1 MNIYVESNFVLEL
14 ALSQAQSQSCENILA
29 LCESGQVGL
38 LLPAF
43 CVVEPYDTL
52 VRRAKN
58 RKELIRKLDLEF
70 NQLSRTPVYT
80 TQLAPLQDVSRLLT
94 QSSIDEE
101 QNLYKTL
108 DRILKVCET
117 IPVVPE
123 ILRAAAIFREKPL
136 ELSVQDS
143 IVYASVVHHLNI
155 YNTNQKC
162 FLNRNS
168 RDFNQPDIQM
178 MLNSHNC
185 KLIFNFEK
193 GYNYIISFATALDSN

>member
-1 MNIYVESNFVLEL
+1 MNIYAESNFVLEL
-14 ALSQAQSQSCENILA
+14 ALSQAQSQSCENILT
-29 LCESGQVGL
+29 LCESNDACL

-52 VRRAKN
+52 VRRAKE
-58 RKELIRKLDLEF
+58 RKELIKKLDLEF

-80 TQLAPLQDVSRLLT
+80 HQLSPLQDVSRILI

-101 QNLYKTL
+101 QRLYQTL
-108 DRILKVCET
+108 EKILKVCET

-123 ILRAAAIFREKPL
+123 ILSSATTFRQKPF

-143 IVYASVVHHLNI
+143 IVYASVIHHLNTH
-155 YNTNQKC
+155 NTGQKC

-168 RDFNQPDIQM
+168 RDFNQPDIHTT
-178 MLNSHNC
+178 LNSHNC

-193 GYNYIISFATALDSN
+193 GYNYIISRLKTSL

>member
-14 ALSQAQSQSCENILA
+14 AFSQAQSQSCENILA
-29 LCESGQVGL
+29 LCESNQACL

-52 VRRAKN
+52 VRRAKD
-58 RKELIRKLDLEF
+58 RKELIRKLDIEF

-80 TQLAPLQDVSRLLT
+80 TQLVPLQDVSRLLT

-101 QNLYKTL
+101 QSLYKTL

-123 ILRAAAIFREKPL
+123 ILSSAAIFREKPL

-143 IVYASVVHHLNI
+143 IVYASVIHHLNT

-168 RDFNQPDIQM
+168 RDFNQPDIQIT
-178 MLNSHNC
+178 LNSHNC

-193 GYNYIISFATALDSN
+193 GYNYIISKAYAV

>member
-193 GYNYIISFATALDSN
+193 GYNYIISFATALGSN